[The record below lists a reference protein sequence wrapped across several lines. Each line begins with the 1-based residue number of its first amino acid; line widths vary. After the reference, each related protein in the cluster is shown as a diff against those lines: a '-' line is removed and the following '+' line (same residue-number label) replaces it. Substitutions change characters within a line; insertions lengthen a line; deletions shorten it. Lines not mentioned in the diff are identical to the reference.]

1 MKTLLQIDGLKVHF
15 PIGGGLFRRPQ
26 GYVHAVDDISVSLK
40 PCEVVGLVGE
50 SGCGK
55 TTVARAIMG
64 LVEVTEGKILLD
76 EKEISKVSGADRRE
90 YYLQV
95 QMVFQDPFDSL
106 NPRKTIFQ
114 TLAQPLRI
122 HNIVPPSQV
131 RMETAQ
137 LLDRV
142 GLSPGQA
149 FLDRYPHQFSGGQRQ
164 RICIARAI
172 AVRPHLVLAD
182 EALSALDISIRA
194 QVLNLMRQL
203 QAELDLAYLFI
214 THDLGVVRSLC
225 DRVLV
230 MYLGQVVEEG
240 ESEEIFTLPRHP
252 YTVALL
258 AASPPLPDPMK
269 ARNRQKIVL
278 GGDVP
283 SPVDPPAGCRFHPRC
298 PVAEDICGREVPSIL
313 NVDGGHRSA
322 CHFADEAEMWSQKL
336 IGQKEVHG

>member
-15 PIGGGLFRRPQ
+15 PVEGGLFRRPQ
-26 GYVHAVDDISVSLK
+26 GYVHAVDGISLALK

-64 LVEVTEGKILLD
+64 LVELTEGRILLN
-76 EKEISKVSGADRRE
+76 EKDISKVTAASRRQ

-122 HNIVPPSQV
+122 HNIVPPSQL

-137 LLDRV
+137 LLERA
-142 GLSPGQA
+142 GLYPGQA

-172 AVRPHLVLAD
+172 AVRPHLILAD

-194 QVLNLMRQL
+194 QILNLMRQL
-203 QAELDLAYLFI
+203 QAEFDLAYLFI

-240 ESEEIFTLPRHP
+240 ETEEIFTSPRHP

-258 AASPPLPDPMK
+258 AASPLPDPMK
-269 ARNRQKIVL
+269 AQNRKKIVL

-283 SPVDPPAGCRFHPRC
+283 SPVDPPPGCRFHPRC
-298 PVAEDICGREVPSIL
+298 PIAEDICRMEVPSL
-313 NVDGGHRSA
+313 LDPKGMHPSA
-322 CHFADEAEMWSQKL
+322 CHFADQAEIWNRTL
-336 IGQKEVHG
+336 FGQTEILR